1 MLRALPRDGMSFCVP
16 ACPRRIL
23 PVPEKSRQE
32 SRMASIRK
40 RGDSWVAE
48 VFKRGVRM
56 SRSFAT
62 KQAAQAWARATESEI
77 DAGNRPSSVT
87 VGQML
92 DKYGR
97 EVSSTKRGS
106 TWELKRIAAFQ
117 RLRIAQEPL
126 SSVDATHIAKWRDER
141 LQSVSSGTVLR
152 EWTLLAHAFQIAVRE
167 WKWIAASP
175 MTGVRR
181 PVEPPPRERI
191 ISDDEQAR
199 LLHWFG
205 EDYGTA
211 TGRVGAAL
219 VLALETGMRAGELIG
234 LTWDRVD
241 FNTNVATLLKTKNG
255 SSREVPLSP
264 RAVATLTALKP
275 DKRGA
280 TNFTSVLNLTS
291 QQLDALWRKGR
302 DKAMVQDCH
311 FHDARATAVTR
322 LAKRLDILDLARM
335 IGHRDLKSLM
345 VYYRKS
351 AADIAPLL

>member
-1 MLRALPRDGMSFCVP
+1 
-16 ACPRRIL
+16 
-23 PVPEKSRQE
+23 
-32 SRMASIRK
+32 MASIRK

-77 DAGNRPSSVT
+77 DAGDRPSSVT

-106 TWELKRIAAFQ
+106 AWELKRIAAFQ

-141 LQSVSSGTVLR
+141 FLSVSSGTVLR
-152 EWTLLAHAFQIAVRE
+152 EWTLLSHAFSIAIRE
-167 WKWIAASP
+167 WRWLAVSP
-175 MTGVRR
+175 MAGVRR
-181 PVEPPPRERI
+181 PIEPPPRERI

-205 EDYGTA
+205 DRYDTA

-219 VLALETGMRAGELIG
+219 ILALETGMRAGELIG
-234 LTWDRVD
+234 LTWDKVD
-241 FNTNVATLLKTKNG
+241 LGNRVATLPMTKNG
-255 SSREVPLSP
+255 S
-264 RAVATLTALKP
+264 
-275 DKRGA
+275 
-280 TNFTSVLNLTS
+280 
-291 QQLDALWRKGR
+291 
-302 DKAMVQDCH
+302 
-311 FHDARATAVTR
+311 
-322 LAKRLDILDLARM
+322 
-335 IGHRDLKSLM
+335 
-345 VYYRKS
+345 
-351 AADIAPLL
+351 

>member
-1 MLRALPRDGMSFCVP
+1 
-16 ACPRRIL
+16 
-23 PVPEKSRQE
+23 
-32 SRMASIRK
+32 MASIRK

-77 DAGNRPSSVT
+77 DAGDRPSSVT

-106 TWELKRIAAFQ
+106 AWELKRIAAFQ

-141 LQSVSSGTVLR
+141 FLSVSSGTVLR
-152 EWTLLAHAFQIAVRE
+152 EWTLLSHAFSIAIRE
-167 WKWIAASP
+167 WRWLAVSP
-175 MTGVRR
+175 MAGVRR
-181 PVEPPPRERI
+181 PIEPPPRERI

-205 EDYGTA
+205 DRYDTA

-219 VLALETGMRAGELIG
+219 ILALETGMRAGELIG
-234 LTWDRVD
+234 LTWDKVD
-241 FNTNVATLLKTKNG
+241 LGNRVATLPMTKNG
-255 SSREVPLSP
+255 SARQVPLSP
-264 RAVATLTALKP
+264 RAVEVMQALLP
-275 DKRGA
+275 QVGVGGILAGD
-280 TNFTSVLNLTS
+280 TQSVLRLNG

-302 DKAMVQDCH
+302 DKAMVADCH

>member
-1 MLRALPRDGMSFCVP
+1 
-16 ACPRRIL
+16 
-23 PVPEKSRQE
+23 
-32 SRMASIRK
+32 MASIRK

-106 TWELKRIAAFQ
+106 AWELKRIAAFQ

-141 LQSVSSGTVLR
+141 FLSVSSGTVLR
-152 EWTLLAHAFQIAVRE
+152 EWTLLSHAFSIAIRE
-167 WKWIAASP
+167 WRWLAVSP
-175 MTGVRR
+175 MAGVRR
-181 PVEPPPRERI
+181 PIEPPPRERI

-205 EDYGTA
+205 DRYDTA

-219 VLALETGMRAGELIG
+219 ILALETGMRAGELIG
-234 LTWDRVD
+234 LTWDKVD
-241 FNTNVATLLKTKNG
+241 LGNRVATLPMTKNG
-255 SSREVPLSP
+255 SARQVPLSP
-264 RAVATLTALKP
+264 RAVEVMQALLP
-275 DKRGA
+275 QVGVGGILAGD
-280 TNFTSVLNLTS
+280 TQSVLRLNG

-302 DKAMVQDCH
+302 DKAMVADCH

-335 IGHRDLKSLM
+335 IGHRDLRSLQI
-345 VYYRKS
+345 YYRAT
-351 AADIAPLL
+351 AADIAKKL

>member
-1 MLRALPRDGMSFCVP
+1 
-16 ACPRRIL
+16 
-23 PVPEKSRQE
+23 
-32 SRMASIRK
+32 MASIRK

-106 TWELKRIAAFQ
+106 AWELKRIAAFQ

-141 LQSVSSGTVLR
+141 FLSVSSGTVLR
-152 EWTLLAHAFQIAVRE
+152 EWTLLSHAFSIAIRE
-167 WKWIAASP
+167 WRWLAVSP
-175 MTGVRR
+175 MAGVRR
-181 PVEPPPRERI
+181 PIEPPPRERI

-205 EDYGTA
+205 DRYDTA

-219 VLALETGMRAGELIG
+219 ILALETGMRAGELIG
-234 LTWDRVD
+234 LTWDKVD
-241 FNTNVATLLKTKNG
+241 LGNRVATLPMTKNG
-255 SSREVPLSP
+255 SARQVPLSP
-264 RAVATLTALKP
+264 RAVEVMQALLP
-275 DKRGA
+275 QVGVGGILAGD
-280 TNFTSVLNLTS
+280 TQSVLRLNG

-302 DKAMVQDCH
+302 DKAMVADCH